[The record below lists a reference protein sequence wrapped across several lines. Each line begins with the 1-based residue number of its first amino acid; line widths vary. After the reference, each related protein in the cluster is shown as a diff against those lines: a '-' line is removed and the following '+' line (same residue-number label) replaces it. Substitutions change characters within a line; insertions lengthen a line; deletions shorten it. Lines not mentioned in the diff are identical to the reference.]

1 MARPKPSRRNLPPEP
16 EMSPEKVAAMRA
28 ELESRL
34 NLIRQA
40 VLMKRLRPADGFDPE
55 DPDLEAPTA

>member
-16 EMSPEKVAAMRA
+16 EMAPEKVAAMRA

-40 VLMKRLRPADGFDPE
+40 VLMKRLRPADDFDPE
-55 DPDLEAPTA
+55 DPDPGAPTA